1 MDWTNIY
8 LKTCDV
14 NVFVLGTGE
23 VATRR
28 ANTFLDHGAN
38 VRLAGNY
45 LDQVLEYK
53 GAHLCSTDD
62 VDELVK
68 WADIVVVAS
77 DDLELCD
84 YVSEISKDKLLNRA
98 DFPQEGNVM
107 VPSSF
112 KIGEDIEISIST
124 NGKSPLMAKQLR
136 KKIQEV
142 ITEEDIL
149 EIEIQDYVRSKLKD
163 VVRGQ
168 KQRKD
173 YLYKIFEDEKVRDLI
188 RSKDMDQ
195 TKSYID
201 ELIRGLQ

>member
-8 LKTCDV
+8 LKTYDL

-45 LDQVLEYK
+45 LDPVLEYK

-149 EIEIQDYVRSKLKD
+149 EIEIQDYVRSKLKG

-173 YLYKIFEDEKVRDLI
+173 YLYKIFEDEKVKDLI

-195 TKSYID
+195 AKSYID